1 MLRALA
7 VSFLVVAGASQA
19 CSGSKKP
26 TFLETCDK
34 LCDREAACDLPPFTS
49 ELTTCKSACTV
60 GSGFDTCFAADA
72 SDAWIAAVNVCLGGP
87 CDALERC
94 VEAMCTTTGAGGS
107 GSTAGAS
114 GSTAGASGSAAGA
127 SGSAAGASGSG
138 SDGASDGASG
148 STGASGADGGDA
160 ADASSV
166 DAGTAAGTIVPL
178 YTDPGDSSWTA
189 IVAAKRAHPTVHV
202 VAIVN
207 PNSGPGASQ
216 DAAYTGGIGTLE
228 AAGIQVIGY
237 VATGYASHTVAS
249 MEAAIDTWRTFYPAI
264 EGIFFDEQSDKAAD
278 VGYYQTLSQYAKA
291 HGLPYTVGNPGTDTA
306 EAYVQMGALDTML
319 IYESKGL
326 PSVTSLGGWHTKYAP
341 ANFGVIPY
349 GAAFDAAFV
358 REARASVGY
367 IYIQSDDLP
376 NPWDTLPPFFGDL
389 LAALE

>member
-1 MLRALA
+1 MCRTVLRLLA
-7 VSFLVVAGASQA
+7 ASFIVVAVVSQGCSRGGA
-19 CSGSKKP
+19 KP

-34 LCDREAACDLPPFTS
+34 LCDKEAACDPSFM
-49 ELTTCKSACTV
+49 LTACKSACTV
-60 GSGFDTCFAADA
+60 GSGFDTCFTVGA
-72 SDAWIAAVNVCLGGP
+72 SDAWIAAVNVCLGGS
-87 CDALERC
+87 CDALDRC
-94 VEAMCTTTGAGGS
+94 VEAMCTTTGGGGS
-107 GSTAGAS
+107 GSAAGAS
-114 GSTAGASGSAAGA
+114 GSTAGASGSGQA
-127 SGSAAGASGSG
+127 
-138 SDGASDGASG
+138 GASDGAVG

-166 DAGTAAGTIVPL
+166 AAGTIVPL
-178 YTDPGDSSWTA
+178 YTDPSDTSWTA
-189 IVAAKRAHPTVHV
+189 IVAAKRAHPIVRV

-216 DAAYTGGIGTLE
+216 DAAYTAGIATLE

-237 VATGYASHTVAS
+237 VATGYASHSVAS

-278 VGYYQTLSQYAKA
+278 VAYYQTLSQYAKA
-291 HGLPYTVGNPGTDTA
+291 HGLPYTVGNPGSDTS

-326 PSVTSLGGWHTKYAP
+326 PSVASLGGWHAKYAP

-349 GAAFDAAFV
+349 GAAFDATFV
-358 REARASVGY
+358 ADARKVVGY